1 MWTSK
6 GWYGIGMSLEETL
19 LRTAISH
26 REDQLIMD
34 WLTVDYPKQLVW
46 RLDIGATYPAY
57 VITHLDDAQRQ
68 PERVKRFAGEWRS
81 ALLHSALQAKL
92 RGQLSEI
99 GLQAISDYCGG
110 RVDAMQPAST
120 LMPFALRRA
129 PDSEQYDQVH
139 GMYVLVNQTPG
150 TVVLYRPLYGSRAV
164 LEFTSTDALM
174 DEVRNNVEL
183 QASILDWLTPEARP
197 VYDHG
202 GFSEPHL
209 GHSIID
215 TSILPGRVAPAQFWA
230 KPWLNDVDLQLYRA
244 NRDLLVDL
252 AERSSVANAESQWA
266 VLTQGAWLLFDVASK
281 PTWRCC
287 LELMLKVR

>member
-1 MWTSK
+1 M
-6 GWYGIGMSLEETL
+6 
-19 LRTAISH
+19 
-26 REDQLIMD
+26 
-34 WLTVDYPKQLVW
+34 
-46 RLDIGATYPAY
+46 
-57 VITHLDDAQRQ
+57 
-68 PERVKRFAGEWRS
+68 
-81 ALLHSALQAKL
+81 
-92 RGQLSEI
+92 
-99 GLQAISDYCGG
+99 
-110 RVDAMQPAST
+110 
-120 LMPFALRRA
+120 
-129 PDSEQYDQVH
+129 
-139 GMYVLVNQTPG
+139 
-150 TVVLYRPLYGSRAV
+150 